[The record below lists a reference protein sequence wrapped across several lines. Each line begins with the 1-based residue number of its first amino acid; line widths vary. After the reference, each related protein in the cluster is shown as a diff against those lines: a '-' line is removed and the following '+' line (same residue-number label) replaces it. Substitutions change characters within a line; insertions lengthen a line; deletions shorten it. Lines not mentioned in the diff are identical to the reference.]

1 MLDQNLR
8 DWIGQADTPKHKKER
23 QVIHIILNAVSKFN
37 TQFQVALKGGVLIAL
52 IYGSTRHTRDIDF
65 STRQPYSKD
74 SEEKF
79 IASLEKTL
87 MENDFGYPIKCKVQS
102 FKIKPPQPPQT
113 FPTLKIKIGYAD
125 LGNRNSMKRLE
136 LKNATET
143 MSIDYSF
150 NEIPI
155 GTKYIDIIAGRFIEI
170 YDFNEIVSEK
180 LRALIQQKDRNRTR
194 EQDVYDLYFLLSKSP
209 VTSQTE
215 KKDILNRL
223 KKKSASRN
231 VVVAKDSLED
241 PEIIMRS
248 KRDYKSLE
256 DTIEGDLP
264 PFEESFPFIQEFYRN
279 LPW

>member
-1 MLDQNLR
+1 
-8 DWIGQADTPKHKKER
+8 
-23 QVIHIILNAVSKFN
+23 
-37 TQFQVALKGGVLIAL
+37 
-52 IYGSTRHTRDIDF
+52 
-65 STRQPYSKD
+65 
-74 SEEKF
+74 
-79 IASLEKTL
+79 
-87 MENDFGYPIKCKVQS
+87 
-102 FKIKPPQPPQT
+102 
-113 FPTLKIKIGYAD
+113 
-125 LGNRNSMKRLE
+125 
-136 LKNATET
+136 

-155 GTKYIDIIAGRFIEI
+155 GTKNIDIIAGRFIEI

-180 LRALIQQKDRNRTR
+180 LRALIQQKEKLRNRTR
-194 EQDVYDLYFLLSKSP
+194 EQDVYDLYFLLNKSP

-215 KKDILNRL
+215 KKDILTRL

-231 VVVAKDSLED
+231 VHIAKDSLED

-264 PFEESFPFIQEFYRN
+264 PFEKSFPFIQKFYRN